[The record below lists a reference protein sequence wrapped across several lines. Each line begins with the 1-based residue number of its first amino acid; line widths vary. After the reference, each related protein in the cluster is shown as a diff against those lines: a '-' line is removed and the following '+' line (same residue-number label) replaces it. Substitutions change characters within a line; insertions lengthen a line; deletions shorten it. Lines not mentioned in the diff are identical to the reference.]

1 MGTAPA
7 LITITVNIKRMNAKR
22 KTQYS
27 MLLLLLIISVVACSK
42 MDEEYKEF
50 TKGGEIIYTGK
61 IDSLKIFPGRNRFK
75 LAWALVSDQR
85 ITKCRVFWN
94 EGEDSVTVP
103 VTRTA
108 GVDHIDVTINDLEER
123 TYTFEVVTYDDAGH
137 HSIPVDTLGNVYGD
151 AYQATLFNRPVKRVS
166 FKKDSSTVVWSGAS
180 STNVRVELSYLDTLD
195 IQRSYY
201 VPKADTLIKLPA
213 FRKGNTF
220 RYRTVYLPHPNSLD
234 TFYSAYGDWL
244 IP

>member
-1 MGTAPA
+1 M
-7 LITITVNIKRMNAKR
+7 LTVNTKRMNAKR
-22 KTQYS
+22 ISKYS
-27 MLLLLLIISVVACSK
+27 LLLLVTVISVMACSK
-42 MDEEYKEF
+42 MDQEYKEF
-50 TKGGEIIYTGK
+50 TKGGEIVYTGK
-61 IDSLKIFPGRNRFK
+61 VDSLNIYPGRNRFK

-85 ITKCRVFWN
+85 ISKCRVFWN

-108 GVDHIDVTINDLEER
+108 GVDYIDVTINNLLER
-123 TYTFEVVTYDDAGH
+123 TYTFEVYTYDDSGH
-137 HSIPVDTLGNVYGD
+137 RSVPVDTLGNVYGD
-151 AYQATLFNRPVKRVS
+151 SYQATLFNRPVKRVS
-166 FKKDSSTVVWSGAS
+166 FKKDSSSVVWSGAN

-195 IQRSYY
+195 IERNYY

-213 FRKGNTF
+213 FKKGNTF

>member
-1 MGTAPA
+1 MGTATT
-7 LITITVNIKRMNAKR
+7 LTILTVNTIRMHIKRSIK
-22 KTQYS
+22 YS
-27 MLLLLLIISVVACSK
+27 ILLLIIVISVIACRK
-42 MDEEYKEF
+42 MDQEYKEF

-61 IDSLKIFPGRNRFK
+61 IDSLSIYPGRNRFK

-108 GVDHIDVTINDLEER
+108 GVDHIDVTIGDLEER
-123 TYTFEVVTYDDAGH
+123 TYTFEVYTYDDAGH
-137 HSIPVDTLGNVYGD
+137 RSVPVDTLGNVYGD

-166 FKKDSSTVVWSGAS
+166 FKKDSSSVIWSGANS
-180 STNVRVELSYLDTLD
+180 SNVRVELSYLDTLD
-195 IQRSYY
+195 AERSYF
-201 VPKADTLIKLPA
+201 VPKSDTLIKLPA
-213 FRKGNTF
+213 FKQGRTF

-234 TFYSAYGDWL
+234 TFYSAYGNWL